1 MRRFASFI
9 DWSDD
14 RDHTGN
20 GVYLPM
26 TGVLDKPEV
35 LDEELALE
43 RRIRREAEQL
53 VESLGQQ
60 LISASAELKQLKQD
74 IGSQVQEQVGEVMAN
89 GRANDK
95 KLIKLR
101 QTNLRYQMVV
111 NTSNVG
117 IWEFDLNDSN
127 VYISL
132 QLATMLKYSEPECS
146 QLFYEGKLVAPD
158 DKDRFDGFMTGAIVE
173 KKEFD
178 FECRFL
184 NSEDKVYW
192 YRVCGRSK
200 LDSRGQPV
208 SIIGSLTDIHDAV
221 VSRNKIQHLAHND
234 EMTGIANR
242 AGFNRQLDDV
252 LSLCERKDSDRDN
265 FTLLLMDVNDFKTI
279 NDVHGHHVGDE
290 VLKHVAN
297 SILSSVKKEDCVAR
311 LGGDEFAVV
320 LQHAATAAEADAICQ
335 RIMAACQASFSAGA
349 QQITTR
355 VSIGVAFYPAD
366 GEDKNQLLRAADLA
380 MYKAKANKSTGSE
393 SHFFS
398 PKLIQK
404 FDREIQLKAELED
417 AIKNDKLQLSYQ
429 PQWDLES
436 TRCVGL
442 ESLIR
447 WQLPDGSMVRPG
459 EFISVAEQSGL
470 ILPLGEWVVDKV
482 CQQLTSWK
490 EQGFETRVA
499 INISAEQFLHRDI
512 AKLFAD
518 KIRQYRLSADAFAVE
533 LTEGLIIKDMETATT
548 QLESLRDLGVKI
560 CLDDFGTGYS
570 SLSYL
575 HRLPIDQLKIDRSFI
590 WELGLSTCSHAITQA
605 IITMGDTMGLEVIA
619 EGVETVHQL
628 QWLQQKNCHLIQ
640 GYLLTEPLEPD
651 EVPSVVAAETILP
664 YVAGNKRL

>member
-1 MRRFASFI
+1 
-9 DWSDD
+9 
-14 RDHTGN
+14 
-20 GVYLPM
+20 M
-26 TGVLDKPEV
+26 TGLLNEPDVIDG
-35 LDEELALE
+35 ELALE

-74 IGSQVQEQVGEVMAN
+74 IGSQVQAQVGEVITS

-95 KLIKLR
+95 KLIRLR

-117 IWEFDLNDSN
+117 IWEFDLNAIN

-132 QLATMLKYSEPECS
+132 QLATMLKYSETECA
-146 QLFYEGKLVAPD
+146 QLFYEGRLVAPD
-158 DKDRFDGFMTGAIVE
+158 DKDRFDGFMTAAVME

-184 NSEDKVYW
+184 NSENKVYW
-192 YRVCGRSK
+192 YRVCGRAK

-252 LSLCERKDSDRDN
+252 LSLCEREDSDRDN

-320 LQHAATAAEADAICQ
+320 LQHAATPAEADAICQ

-366 GEDKNQLLRAADLA
+366 GEGKDQLLRAADLA

-518 KIRQYRLSADAFAVE
+518 KIRQYNLSADAFAVE